1 MFGVGATVG
10 SWFGPGGQ
18 ECCNLAWV
26 SRSLWGAGGWVS
38 DELRKGKLRRFLVCV
53 LLLEAVV
60 FYFSF
65 FVCCSFLFY
74 GLTGEP

>member
-18 ECCNLAWV
+18 ECNTPAWV
-26 SRSLWGAGGWVS
+26 SSSLWGAFWVEVGWVS
-38 DELRKGKLRRFLVCV
+38 GELRKGELHRFLVCV

-65 FVCCSFLFY
+65 FVCCFFF
-74 GLTGEP
+74 